1 MPAKGVSR
9 VEGPGTAVVLS
20 GTVATAA
27 VLTSRRTSNN
37 AAPEQP
43 SRTAPSSSAMPSKSP
58 APSANRS
65 TPGSVDHVRTVR

>member
-9 VEGPGTAVVLS
+9 VEGPGTAVVLT

-27 VLTSRRTSNN
+27 VLTSRGTSNS

-43 SRTAPSSSAMPSKSP
+43 SRTAPSSSATPSKSP

>member
-9 VEGPGTAVVLS
+9 VEGPGTAVVLT

-27 VLTSRRTSNN
+27 VLTSRGTSNS

-43 SRTAPSSSAMPSKSP
+43 SRTAPSRGATPSKIP

-65 TPGSVDHVRTVR
+65 APGSVDHVRTVR

>member
-1 MPAKGVSR
+1 MPVKGVSR
-9 VEGPGTAVVLS
+9 VEGPGTAVVLT

-27 VLTSRRTSNN
+27 VLTSRGTSNS

-43 SRTAPSSSAMPSKSP
+43 SRTAPSSGTTRSKSP

-65 TPGSVDHVRTVR
+65 TPGSADYVRKVR